1 MIDSAGSNVYIGRRD
16 MTMNQTAEA
25 KLNELRTKTDRQLAS
40 LISNRLDRGLA
51 FARVLE
57 GEDSRRNWSSMDHFL
72 THAEEALSEASAW
85 MPLLAGASQLQRRRL
100 EFKRTQLRD
109 MLDRAATPHVRVQTA
124 C

>member
-1 MIDSAGSNVYIGRRD
+1 MIDSP
-16 MTMNQTAEA
+16 EA

-57 GEDSRRNWSSMDHFL
+57 GDEARQNWASTGHFL
-72 THAEEALSEASAW
+72 WNAEQALSEASAW
-85 MPLLAGASQLQRRRL
+85 MPLLAGASPVQRRRL

-109 MLDRAATPHVRVQTA
+109 LLDRVATPTVRVQAA